1 MSKSAQVDANAT
13 QQTAIEQSHSKKAT
27 PPSESFEFGYT
38 AAKDFMAE
46 MTAQEAEMFIRDSED
61 PAWRPTAH
69 PLWDV
74 FQAWIADEG
83 FDPAEALRGL
93 IAGVRV
99 LQNEA

>member
-1 MSKSAQVDANAT
+1 MSESTQINAEST
-13 QQTAIEQSHSKKAT
+13 QQSVTEQ
-27 PPSESFEFGYT
+27 PPSESFEFGWY
-38 AAKDFMAE
+38 ASKDFMAE
-46 MTAQEAEMFIRDSED
+46 MTAQEATEFLQQAED
-61 PAWRPTAH
+61 PVWKPTAH

-83 FDPAEALRGL
+83 FDSAEALRGL